1 MTRKRLLGIIAI
13 AVIAGTT
20 FTSLYFIS
28 NYSMIIYPKNEIRYS
43 DEWFFLS
50 IGLYENNTHPCTIHS
65 VTCTAEFKSTNVN
78 FTITSQSGNFL
89 ITGISKT
96 NENGFLDLNLPKGEN
111 YTVTFTIDG
120 KQGEGIVSTEP
131 RSPTCITNIQV
142 TN

>member
-1 MTRKRLLGIIAI
+1 MTRKSLLGIIAI
-13 AVIAGTT
+13 AVIVGTT

-50 IGLYENNTHPCTIHS
+50 IGLYENTTHPCATHS

-89 ITGISKT
+89 ITGISQT

-120 KQGEGIVSTEP
+120 KQGEGIVSTESL
-131 RSPTCITNIQV
+131 SPTCITNIQV
-142 TN
+142 TD